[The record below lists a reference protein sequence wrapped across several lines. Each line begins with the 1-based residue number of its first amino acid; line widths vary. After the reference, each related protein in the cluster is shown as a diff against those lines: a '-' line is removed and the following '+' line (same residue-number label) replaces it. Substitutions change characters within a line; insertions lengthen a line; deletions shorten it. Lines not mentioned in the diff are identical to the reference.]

1 MKRMKVLIYLYD
13 QKTAMN
19 LTGKRT
25 VCCGE
30 FIVIDKIHS
39 DKTKKLFKAGKLPS
53 IYTKLSKCRERG
65 DTWSE
70 VCRRISLSIDLV
82 ASDAINHQQCKSNF
96 LTKMKDVPGQEQSGK
111 IYERPFNKPMV
122 ESFKTFCY
130 WRERQTELYTI
141 AEVREKL
148 WTFAENDVYSIKW
161 PKKKAE
167 ITLCRFKFL
176 C

>member
-1 MKRMKVLIYLYD
+1 MKRMKVLTYLYD

-70 VCRRISLSIDLV
+70 EVCTKISLSVDLV
-82 ASDAINHQQCKSNF
+82 ASDVIYHQQCKSNF
-96 LTKMKDVPGQEQSGK
+96 LTKMFQVKDRAERHPGVFSTNQWLNSLKFFVIGWIDK
-111 IYERPFNKPMV
+111 LNSTPLSNCMN
-122 ESFKTFCY
+122 SFGHL
-130 WRERQTELYTI
+130 Q
-141 AEVREKL
+141 
-148 WTFAENDVYSIKW
+148 
-161 PKKKAE
+161 
-167 ITLCRFKFL
+167 
-176 C
+176 